1 MFNLDIKYR
10 INACFFQEMRY
21 NRGMEKYLISLD
33 LDETI
38 LNRKSKLSLLT
49 RIGLK
54 AIIRNGHYVILNSGR
69 PYHGML
75 PYIKKLNLYNYPF
88 IASNGGGIFYVN
100 RRNEIIRRH
109 LFPID
114 AALLEEFFGAIQ
126 PYLTYVYLQAESD
139 TYYYHP
145 DQVPFYMKHH
155 SEKIAEHEVFRFR
168 FDREILLCSF
178 AYPVSAKEK
187 VEKIMYKRKFE
198 KLSFLFWEEKNGML
212 CFDLQSASTDKGK
225 AMIYLAKKLKI
236 KPEHILAF
244 GDAKNDL
251 PMLKNAHHARLIS
264 KDKVVEENDSIPTLV
279 SSPNAVIRY
288 LFNNYRDLF

>member
-1 MFNLDIKYR
+1 
-10 INACFFQEMRY
+10 MRY

-38 LNRKSKLSLLT
+38 LDRKSKLPLLT
-49 RIGLK
+49 QIGLK
-54 AIIRNGHYVILNSGR
+54 AIMRNGHYVILNSGR

-75 PYIKKLNLYNYPF
+75 PFIKKLNLYNYPF

-114 AALLEEFFGAIQ
+114 SSLLEEFFDAIQ

-139 TYYYHP
+139 TYYYRP

-155 SEKIAEHEVFRFR
+155 SENIAEHEVFRFR
-168 FDREILLCSF
+168 FDREIFLCSF
-178 AYPVSAKEK
+178 AYTATAKEK
-187 VEKIMYKRKFE
+187 VKKIMEKRKFE
-198 KLSFLFWEEKNGML
+198 KLSFLFWEERDGML
-212 CFDLQSASTDKGK
+212 CFDLQSSDTDKGR
-225 AMIYLAKKLKI
+225 AMIYLAKKLRV
-236 KPEHILAF
+236 KPEHIFAF

-251 PMLKNAHHARLIS
+251 PMLKSAHQARLI
-264 KDKVVEENDSIPTLV
+264 KTDKIIEEDFPQLER
-279 SSPNAVIRY
+279 SPNAVIRY
-288 LFNNYRDLF
+288 LFKNYRDLF